1 MPGLLS
7 NHKKASMRLSFKG
20 QPFDL
25 HNTLFSGQN
34 FRWRKIGERY
44 TGVVF
49 GNVVD
54 VQLDGDG
61 LEFTSYPDLDSI
73 MGPLLRDYFSLDF
86 DIDAVYDSISKDNH
100 IRVAIER
107 YRGMRILRQD
117 PWETVVSF
125 LCAQASNVPRI
136 TKNVEDMCESFGSEI
151 GLGRHNYP
159 TPEQLAS
166 AGENA
171 LREIGLGYRAKFLVD
186 TARCVADSEI
196 QLTQLRTASYDDAL
210 ASLLMLNGVGD
221 KVANCILLF
230 ALDKPSAFPVDTWIQ
245 KMLQQWYLG
254 QRKTGLKQMRMWAQD
269 YFGQHAGYANQYIF
283 HSSRIENKRSI

>member
-1 MPGLLS
+1 
-7 NHKKASMRLSFKG
+7 MRLSLKG

-34 FRWRKIGERY
+34 FRWRKIDAGY
-44 TGVVF
+44 NGVVF

-54 VQLDGDG
+54 VQLDGDS
-61 LEFTSYPDLDSI
+61 LEFTSYPDRASI
-73 MGPLLRDYFSLDF
+73 VGPLLLDYFSLDL
-86 DIDAVYDSISKDNH
+86 DIEAVYDSISKDNH

-136 TKNVEDMCESFGSEI
+136 TQNVEDICESFGSDI

-186 TARCVADSEI
+186 TARCVADNEI

-254 QRKTGLKQMRMWAQD
+254 QRKTGLKQMRIWAQD
-269 YFGQHAGYANQYIF
+269 YFGRHAGYANQYIF
-283 HSSRIENKRSI
+283 HSGRIENKRSI